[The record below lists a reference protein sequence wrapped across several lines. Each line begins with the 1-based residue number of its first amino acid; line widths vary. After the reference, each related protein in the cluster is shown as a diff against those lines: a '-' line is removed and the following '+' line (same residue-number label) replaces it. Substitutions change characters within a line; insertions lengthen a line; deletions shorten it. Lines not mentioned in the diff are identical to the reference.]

1 MGHFKMAEENR
12 KLRGQ
17 DSLREGGK
25 KTAAATIDRTQTN
38 AASRSGFPSEQPQGS
53 CVAGDWLALVA
64 VSLSLPPPVQSEPRA
79 AQLAVGG
86 GGKRR
91 WRLRSGA
98 RGRASFS
105 RAFPTVV
112 TSGNSVRYQARVKQ
126 MDKFTSES
134 MKAQETQPDI
144 IIIQKE
150 SEAPFGSYTPQAVQE
165 SNEVVSKILSD
176 LQPSKPVLWKQ
187 LMWQRKKRWT
197 HNKRGKKPSNKRR
210 GRFRKHLER
219 SPKPRFADRQDW
231 IPRRFKRHECRIRNI
246 QNSEDEI
253 QKAIEQKENLRCVR
267 STYVD
272 EKESKSQATSTH
284 SNERKRRKAN
294 EVITYNVKEG
304 QLLGLKGRRTRRRRS
319 TYPGKPHLVSSKPF
333 DSYSSSYS
341 LSSYFTPSS
350 SQSTLSRRMKRNVS
364 SFHKKEGSFEDTFLI
379 NTKEQKI
386 RERKMGAFP
395 KKREARET
403 QSVRNVSLKL
413 KTLKSQEKL
422 SNMVDRLSDPSNN
435 MSKDEKL
442 TYMHELLDEL
452 KLFIK
457 LLEQQILLQSLNNIV
472 YSTTVSGS
480 QK

>member
-1 MGHFKMAEENR
+1 MAT
-12 KLRGQ
+12 
-17 DSLREGGK
+17 RE
-25 KTAAATIDRTQTN
+25 
-38 AASRSGFPSEQPQGS
+38 
-53 CVAGDWLALVA
+53 
-64 VSLSLPPPVQSEPRA
+64 
-79 AQLAVGG
+79 
-86 GGKRR
+86 
-91 WRLRSGA
+91 
-98 RGRASFS
+98 SFVFVFFMLIS
-105 RAFPTVV
+105 PFYPI
-112 TSGNSVRYQARVKQ
+112 SGNSVRYQKIKDYLVHLCQLYEKILTLWLSTKARVKQ

-150 SEAPFGSYTPQAVQE
+150 SVEAPFGSYTPQAVQE

>member
-1 MGHFKMAEENR
+1 
-12 KLRGQ
+12 
-17 DSLREGGK
+17 
-25 KTAAATIDRTQTN
+25 
-38 AASRSGFPSEQPQGS
+38 
-53 CVAGDWLALVA
+53 
-64 VSLSLPPPVQSEPRA
+64 
-79 AQLAVGG
+79 
-86 GGKRR
+86 
-91 WRLRSGA
+91 
-98 RGRASFS
+98 
-105 RAFPTVV
+105 
-112 TSGNSVRYQARVKQ
+112 

-134 MKAQETQPDI
+134 MKAQEAQPDI

-150 SEAPFGSYTPQAVQE
+150 SVEAPFGSYIPQAVQE

-187 LMWQRKKRWT
+187 LTWQRKKRWT

-210 GRFRKHLER
+210 RFRKHLET
-219 SPKPRFADRQDW
+219 STKPRFADRQDW
-231 IPRRFKRHECRIRNI
+231 IHRRFKRQECRIRNI
-246 QNSEDEI
+246 QNSEDKI
-253 QKAIEQKENLRCVR
+253 QKAIEQKEILRCVR
-267 STYVD
+267 STYSG
-272 EKESKSQATSTH
+272 EKESKSQATFTH
-284 SNERKRRKAN
+284 SNDRKRRKVN

-386 RERKMGAFP
+386 RRRKMEAFP
-395 KKREARET
+395 KKREARDT

>member
-112 TSGNSVRYQARVKQ
+112 TSGNSVRYQKIKDYLVHLCQLYEKILTLWLSTKARVKQ

-150 SEAPFGSYTPQAVQE
+150 SVEAPFGSYTPQAVQE

-187 LMWQRKKRWT
+187 LMWQGEIGD
-197 HNKRGKKPSNKRR
+197 RGLS
-210 GRFRKHLER
+210 F
-219 SPKPRFADRQDW
+219 
-231 IPRRFKRHECRIRNI
+231 
-246 QNSEDEI
+246 
-253 QKAIEQKENLRCVR
+253 
-267 STYVD
+267 Y
-272 EKESKSQATSTH
+272 
-284 SNERKRRKAN
+284 
-294 EVITYNVKEG
+294 
-304 QLLGLKGRRTRRRRS
+304 
-319 TYPGKPHLVSSKPF
+319 
-333 DSYSSSYS
+333 
-341 LSSYFTPSS
+341 LSS
-350 SQSTLSRRMKRNVS
+350 
-364 SFHKKEGSFEDTFLI
+364 D
-379 NTKEQKI
+379 
-386 RERKMGAFP
+386 
-395 KKREARET
+395 
-403 QSVRNVSLKL
+403 
-413 KTLKSQEKL
+413 
-422 SNMVDRLSDPSNN
+422 
-435 MSKDEKL
+435 L
-442 TYMHELLDEL
+442 T
-452 KLFIK
+452 
-457 LLEQQILLQSLNNIV
+457 SIV
-472 YSTTVSGS
+472 A
-480 QK
+480 